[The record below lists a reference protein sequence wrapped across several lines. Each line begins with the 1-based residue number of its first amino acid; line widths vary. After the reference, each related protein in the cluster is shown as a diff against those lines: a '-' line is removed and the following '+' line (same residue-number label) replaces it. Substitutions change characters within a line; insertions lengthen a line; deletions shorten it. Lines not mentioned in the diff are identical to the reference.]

1 MKKVYFFNP
10 DNDVALA
17 ADPRT
22 RFTPPAAA
30 LELRRSGA
38 LLPMW
43 WCGEGDEVLVE
54 SDAALAGAD
63 RLRERHDALRG
74 TAVRRASDDFEASPW
89 GWSATSARIMSEA
102 GAAGVPA
109 PEVIERLR
117 EISHRRTSIALASA
131 MGADERIVA
140 RECRTTQE
148 ALDAIDALDGRAIVK
163 QPWSSS
169 GRGVMAADEMSREKL
184 VAVIGGTVRRQ
195 GSIMVEPHL
204 RREADF
210 AALFVSDGRRVEW
223 RGVSVFATDDAG
235 TYCGNIVAPQSE
247 LMKRIKPDITGAVA
261 GAERYLTE
269 TVAPYYKGWMG
280 VDMLAYRDGSGRLQ
294 LDPCVELNLRMTMG
308 VAAMLL
314 QEKGLEGV
322 LRVKVGHAEPAEVNL
337 SPVEGAWFAIVVAPV

>member
-1 MKKVYFFNP
+1 MKKIYFFNP

-17 ADPRT
+17 ADPRA

-43 WCGEGDEVLVE
+43 WSGEGDEVLVE
-54 SDAALAGAD
+54 SEAALAGAE
-63 RLRERHDALRG
+63 RLRARHGGLTGR
-74 TAVRRASDDFEASPW
+74 AVRIASAGCAASPW

-102 GAAGVPA
+102 GAAGVPSA
-109 PEVIERLR
+109 ERIERLR
-117 EISHRRTSIALASA
+117 AISHRRTSITLARA

-140 RECRTTQE
+140 RECRTERE
-148 ALDAIDALDGRAIVK
+148 AIEAIDALGGRAMVK

-169 GRGVMAADEMSREKL
+169 GRGVMAADEMSHEKL
-184 VAVIGGTVRRQ
+184 KAVIGGTIRRQ

-210 AALFVSDGRRVEW
+210 AALLLSDGQRVEW
-223 RGVSVFATDDAG
+223 RGVSVFATDGAG

-247 LMKRIKPDITGAVA
+247 LLKRIEPDITEAVA
-261 GAERYLTE
+261 GAERYLTA
-269 TVAPYYKGWMG
+269 TVAPHYSGWMG
-280 VDMLAYRDGSGRLQ
+280 VDMLAYRDERGRLQ

-314 QEKGLEGV
+314 HEKGLQGI
-322 LRVKVGHAEPAEVNL
+322 LRVKAGRAERGEVDL
-337 SPVEGAWFAIVVAPV
+337 SPVEGARFAIVVAPV

>member
-1 MKKVYFFNP
+1 MKKIWFFNP

-17 ADPRT
+17 ADPLA

-43 WCGEGDEVLVE
+43 WAAADDEVLVE
-54 SDAALAGAD
+54 SDAAIEGAGE
-63 RLRERHDALRG
+63 LRRRFATGG
-74 TAVRRASDDFEASPW
+74 TAVRRASAGSEASPW

-102 GAAGVPA
+102 GAAGVPSVETIA
-109 PEVIERLR
+109 RLR
-117 EISHRRTSIALASA
+117 EISHRRTSIGLARA

-140 RECRTTQE
+140 RECGSEAE
-148 ALDAIDALDGRAIVK
+148 ALDAIDALGGRAIIK

-169 GRGVMAADEMSREKL
+169 GRGVMAADEMRREKL
-184 VAVIGGTVRRQ
+184 KAVIGGTLRRQ

-210 AALFVSDGRRVEW
+210 AALFYSDGSRVKW
-223 RGVSVFATDDAG
+223 RGVSVFATDGAG
-235 TYCGNIVAPQSE
+235 TYCGNRVAPQSE
-247 LMKRIKPDITGAVA
+247 LLRRIPVDISAAVG
-261 GAERYLTE
+261 GAERYLTA
-269 TVAPYYKGWMG
+269 TVAQYYRGWMG
-280 VDMLAYRDGSGRLQ
+280 VDMLAYRDERGRLQ

-314 QEKGLEGV
+314 HEKGLRGI
-322 LRVKVGHAEPAEVNL
+322 LRVKGAPAGAHEVNL
-337 SPVEGAWFAIVVAPV
+337 SPIAGARFAIVVAPE